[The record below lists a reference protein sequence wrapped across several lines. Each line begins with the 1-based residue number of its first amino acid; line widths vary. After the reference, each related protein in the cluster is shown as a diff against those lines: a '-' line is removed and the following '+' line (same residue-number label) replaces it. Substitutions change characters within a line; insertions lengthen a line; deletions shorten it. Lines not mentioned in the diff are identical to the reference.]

1 MSKNLQDV
9 EDIDNILLK
18 LSKLKEIVK
27 DNEEAIAILD
37 EVEEGLKNLDMLTYM
52 VIRKIS
58 AQDKFEIAPIVE
70 KMKKDETTRK
80 FFVIASSPWIVN
92 KTLQRVMQ
100 GLWILTASISFIMGI
115 YLFFPPYIFFG
126 QGHGNA
132 TSTIQKTL
140 LMISENPQLLA
151 AIDPIFKIIGFVM
164 MAIAI
169 ASLYQAHLISI
180 ASKEVENVR

>member
-1 MSKNLQDV
+1 MSKKSPDI

-18 LSKLKEIVK
+18 ISKVKEIVK
-27 DNEEAIAILD
+27 NNEKAINILE
-37 EVEEGLKNLDMLTYM
+37 EVEENLKNLEMLTYM

-58 AQDKFEIAPIVE
+58 TQDKFEIAPIVE
-70 KMKKDETTRK
+70 KMKKDGSTRK

-126 QGHGNA
+126 PGHGNA
-132 TSTIQKTL
+132 TSTIQKTF

-169 ASLYQAHLISI
+169 VSLYQAHLINI
-180 ASKEVENVR
+180 ASKEVDNV